1 MITGIGTPNSHNKIP
16 RPIVVFSKLQSK
28 QERVGEYLVPA
39 RKPEFTDAAR
49 ALRLES
55 PRETVQFEQRVA
67 VLIDGFTHLG
77 VDVAGLAATRQQPVV
92 FGRSGRKRHVRLR

>member
-28 QERVGEYLVPA
+28 EERVGKYLVPA

-49 ALRLES
+49 ALPLES
-55 PRETVQFEQRVA
+55 LGETTQFETA
-67 VLIDGFTHLG
+67 LSPL
-77 VDVAGLAATRQQPVV
+77 
-92 FGRSGRKRHVRLR
+92 